1 MTGHTLSTVINNPP
15 ALILLKYNFDKLD
28 VGNIGM
34 TGVLRRHM
42 FDTAYIRKCGPLPLM
57 HDVINRKMF
66 DYIAY

>member
-42 FDTAYIRKCGPLPLM
+42 FDTALLENAVHPP
-57 HDVINRKMF
+57 
-66 DYIAY
+66 

>member
-15 ALILLKYNFDKLD
+15 ALILLKSNFDKLD

-42 FDTAYIRKCGPLPLM
+42 FDTALLENAVHPP
-57 HDVINRKMF
+57 
-66 DYIAY
+66 